1 MPRLTTNSTTPAG
14 TGGYLLAKA
23 DQGQLAFGSP
33 HLFKAAAHDT
43 AGHFDFM
50 VATFAPMTGPPLHF
64 HEEQDDTFYVLE
76 GVLTLQAGD
85 EILDLGPG
93 EFISIPPRMAHTFDN
108 VHNGDALVRAVN
120 VMTPGGLFPMIED
133 MARVPPGPEQPDGIE
148 AATRRHGTVIVGPPL
163 RVTLGLE

>member
-1 MPRLTTNSTTPAG
+1 MTEGTTNATTPTG
-14 TGGYLLAKA
+14 TGGYLLTKA
-23 DQGQLAFGSP
+23 DDGQLAFGSP

-43 AGHFDFM
+43 AGRFDFM

-64 HEEQDDTFYVLE
+64 HEEQDDTFFVLE
-76 GVLTLQAGD
+76 GLLTVQAGE

-93 EFISIPPRMAHTFDN
+93 DFLSIPPRMAHTFDN
-108 VHNGDALVRAVN
+108 LHNGDDLVRAVN

-133 MARVPPGPEQPDGIE
+133 MARVPPGPEQQDGIE
-148 AATRRHGTVIVGPPL
+148 EATRQHGTVIVGPPL

>member
-1 MPRLTTNSTTPAG
+1 MTEVTTNTTTPAA
-14 TGGYLLAKA
+14 TGGYLLAKP
-23 DQGQLAFGSP
+23 DEGELAFGSP
-33 HLFKAAAHDT
+33 HLFKAAAHNT
-43 AGHFDFM
+43 GGRFDFIIED
-50 VATFAPMTGPPLHF
+50 FAPMTGPPLHF

-76 GVLTLQAGD
+76 GVLTVQAGD

-108 VHNGDALVRAVN
+108 VRNGDDLVRAVN

-133 MARVPPGPEQPDGIE
+133 MARVPEGPEQLEGIKE
-148 AATRRHGTVIVGPPL
+148 ATLRHGTHVVGPPL